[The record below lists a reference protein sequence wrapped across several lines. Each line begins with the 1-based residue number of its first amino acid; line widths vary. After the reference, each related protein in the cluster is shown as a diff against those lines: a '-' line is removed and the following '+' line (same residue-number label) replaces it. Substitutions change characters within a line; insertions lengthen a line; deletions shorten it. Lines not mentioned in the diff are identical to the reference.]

1 VLKFRGS
8 FGTKREASVRK
19 VWILG
24 EIAAGRAPNLNL
36 LVIEEV
42 RAPTLRQAGERWQ
55 AARVDVAE
63 ATKLQQRVSLKL
75 ALPFLGER
83 HVDEIQAG
91 DVADLVAELAAAG
104 KKPGTV
110 RKALQAVAMVLDHAG
125 VRPNPARDRVIVKLP
140 KEEPEEINPPSAE
153 HVAAVYR
160 LLPSRHQLP
169 LRFLDWSGVGVAAI
183 DLTLVSDY
191 DEPRSRIQLRAAT
204 TKSRRALWIQLPD
217 VLHEAI

>member
-1 VLKFRGS
+1 
-8 FGTKREASVRK
+8 
-19 VWILG
+19 
-24 EIAAGRAPNLNL
+24 
-36 LVIEEV
+36 
-42 RAPTLRQAGERWQ
+42 
-55 AARVDVAE
+55 
-63 ATKLQQRVSLKL
+63 
-75 ALPFLGER
+75 
-83 HVDEIQAG
+83 
-91 DVADLVAELAAAG
+91 
-104 KKPGTV
+104 
-110 RKALQAVAMVLDHAG
+110 MVLDHAG

-191 DEPRSRIQLRAAT
+191 DEPRSRIRLRAAT